1 MTPTPVDLDALEAAA
16 RAATPGPWQVGYN
29 DGSGRYESDKDEFC
43 ITTGHDS
50 VLHASCLNPECAE
63 DDAAYIAAASPDVI
77 LRLTAELRKARE
89 TIAAHHSG
97 ESVTAREFMA
107 TLDKDE
113 ELRKAREEHD
123 ALRDR
128 VGQLESA
135 LAFYARPGSWQ
146 WGGTDT
152 CEALEDE
159 GKRARAVI
167 EAGKNGRTT
176 E

>member
-1 MTPTPVDLDALEAAA
+1 MAMPALTDDELRALETKARAVSGDADEWKVRSYPMAPESYATLGILHSHNHTPVLS
-16 RAATPGPWQVGYN
+16 PP
-29 DGSGRYESDKDEFC
+29 
-43 ITTGHDS
+43 I
-50 VLHASCLNPECAE
+50 
-63 DDAAYIAAASPDVI
+63 AAYIAAASPDVI

-113 ELRKAREEHD
+113 ERA

-128 VGQLESA
+128 VGQLEGALRPFADQWKHCSDEWMRDRLKQGGLEDADRREMRAVLRAREA
-135 LAFYARPGSWQ
+135 LA
-146 WGGTDT
+146 
-152 CEALEDE
+152 
-159 GKRARAVI
+159 
-167 EAGKNGRTT
+167 AGKNGRTT